1 MTSVQVFFKN
11 EISFFSFFYNVR
23 VPDFPTL
30 SPCFR
35 EAALPASPQSVC
47 LVRLEAIDQSQSTAH
62 RSMLECVYVW
72 KRPREKV
79 S

>member
-1 MTSVQVFFKN
+1 MSERLKIAQNKSLIYVLDVWIIPTKTNAKN
-11 EISFFSFFYNVR
+11 IDY
-23 VPDFPTL
+23 TL
-30 SPCFR
+30 
-35 EAALPASPQSVC
+35 
-47 LVRLEAIDQSQSTAH
+47 RLEAIDQSQSTAH